1 MVLGKQDMN
10 KQNHE
15 VRSLPHTKYK
25 NSLNMNQT
33 ANIHSKSM
41 KILEE
46 NIGVNLSD
54 LWIGRD
60 LLAITP
66 KAEGKKE
73 RYTGFCQIKKKKK
86 CVLQKTIS
94 RK

>member
-1 MVLGKQDMN
+1 
-10 KQNHE
+10 
-15 VRSLPHTKYK
+15 
-25 NSLNMNQT
+25 MNQT

-41 KILEE
+41 KFLEE

-86 CVLQKTIS
+86 MCASKDNIKKMKRYPTDQKKIFTDCIS
-94 RK
+94 GKEFIQST